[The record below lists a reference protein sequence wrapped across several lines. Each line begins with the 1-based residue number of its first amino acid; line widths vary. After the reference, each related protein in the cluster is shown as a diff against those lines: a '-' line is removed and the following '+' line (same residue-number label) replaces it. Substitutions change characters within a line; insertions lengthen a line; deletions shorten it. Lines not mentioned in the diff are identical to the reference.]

1 MNLLKIST
9 NNLKDKPLTT
19 ALSILLMSLGIAI
32 ISLLLLAGKQIEE
45 KFTRNVVGIDM
56 VIGAK
61 GSPLQLILSSIYQI
75 DAPTGNISMEE
86 ATRLTRSPLVK
97 STIPLS
103 MGDSYQGYRIV
114 GTNQKYLEHFEAQFE
129 QGKAFSQA
137 MEVVLGAKVAKNL
150 GLKVGDSFASQH
162 GFDKEADKHEEQKF
176 KVVGVLKNNNSVLD
190 QILITPLESVWA
202 VHEHHEAEE
211 EGKGANALKLLEEP
225 PVGADLSVSPH
236 AEKGESVRADLRVSP
251 HAEGDHHVEQGEHIG
266 SPQPG
271 SPQPDSPHHD
281 HEDQEITSMLIKF
294 RNPAMGMMMARNINV
309 NSTLQ
314 TATPAIEI
322 NRLFALMG
330 FGIDAL
336 KLIALVIIIV
346 SGLSVFVSLY
356 NSLKERKYEMA
367 LMLSMGASRTKL
379 FFLLLL
385 EGLIISVIG
394 FVIGIILSRLGLW
407 LLSENIEQNF
417 HYDFN
422 VLSLLTEEFW
432 LFLGALFIGLLAAA
446 IPSLGI
452 YKIDISRTLADE

>member
-9 NNLKDKPLTT
+9 SNLKDKPLTSF
-19 ALSILLMSLGIAI
+19 LSILLMSLGIAI

-45 KFTRNVVGIDM
+45 KFTRNVAGIDM

-86 ATRLTRSPLVK
+86 ANRLTRSPLVK
-97 STIPLS
+97 SVIPLS

-114 GTNQKYLEHFEAQFE
+114 GSNQKYLDHFEAQFSE
-129 QGKAFSQA
+129 GQSFKQA
-137 MEVVLGAKVAKNL
+137 MEIVLGVKVAKNL

-162 GFDKEADKHEEQKF
+162 GFNEEGDAHKEKKF
-176 KVVGVLKNNNSVLD
+176 RVVGILKTTNSVLD
-190 QILITPLESVWA
+190 QIMITPLESVWA
-202 VHEHHEAEE
+202 VHESHEPEE
-211 EGKGANALKLLEEP
+211 EGKGANALKLLDEP
-225 PVGADLSVSPH
+225 VRADTQVSPH
-236 AEKGESVRADLRVSP
+236 AID
-251 HAEGDHHVEQGEHIG
+251 EHL
-266 SPQPG
+266 G
-271 SPQPDSPHHD
+271 SPQPD
-281 HEDQEITSMLIKF
+281 QQITSMLVKF
-294 RNPAMGMMMARNINV
+294 RNPAMGMMMARSINL
-309 NSTLQ
+309 NSTMQ

-394 FVIGIILSRLGLW
+394 FVVGIFLSRLGLW
-407 LLSENIEQNF
+407 IMSENVEQNF

-422 VLSLLTEEFW
+422 VLSLLAEEFW

>member
-19 ALSILLMSLGIAI
+19 SLSILLMALGIAI

-45 KFTRNVVGIDM
+45 KFTRNVAGIDM
-56 VIGAK
+56 VVGAK
-61 GSPLQLILSSIYQI
+61 GSPLQLILASIYQI
-75 DAPTGNISMEE
+75 DSPTGNISMEE
-86 ATRLTRSPLVK
+86 ANRLTRSPLVK

-114 GTNQKYLEHFEAQFE
+114 GSNEKYLEHFQAEFE
-129 QGKAFSQA
+129 TGKVFSGV
-137 MEVVLGAKVAKNL
+137 MEMVVGSKVAKNL
-150 GLKVGDSFASQH
+150 GLKVGDAFSSQH
-162 GFDKEADKHEEQKF
+162 GFDKEGEAHKEKQF
-176 KVVGVLKNNNSVLD
+176 KVVGILKTTNSVLD
-190 QILITPLESVWA
+190 ALMITPLESVWT
-202 VHEHHEAEE
+202 VHDEHHEEE
-211 EGKGANALKLLEEP
+211 VGKGANALKLLEEDN
-225 PVGADLSVSPH
+225 VGANSIRPHDEHDVGANSIRLS
-236 AEKGESVRADLRVSP
+236 
-251 HAEGDHHVEQGEHIG
+251 
-266 SPQPG
+266 
-271 SPQPDSPHHD
+271 
-281 HEDQEITSMLIKF
+281 QEITSLLVKF
-294 RNPAMGMMMARNINV
+294 RNPAMGMMMARSINQ

-322 NRLFALMG
+322 NRLFALLG
-330 FGIDAL
+330 VGVDAL
-336 KLIALVIIIV
+336 KWIALVIIIV

-379 FFLLLL
+379 FLLLLL

-394 FVIGIILSRLGLW
+394 FVIGIFLSRFGLW
-407 LLSENIEQNF
+407 IMSENVEQNF

-422 VLSLLTEEFW
+422 VLSLLTEEFY

-452 YKIDISRTLADE
+452 YNINISKTLADE

>member
-9 NNLKDKPLTT
+9 SNLKDKPLSSF
-19 ALSILLMSLGIAI
+19 LSVLLMSLGIAI

-45 KFTRNVVGIDM
+45 KFTRNVAGIDM

-75 DAPTGNISMEE
+75 DAPTGNISLAE
-86 ATRLTRSPLVK
+86 ANRLTRSPLVK
-97 STIPLS
+97 SVIPLS

-114 GTNQKYLEHFEAQFE
+114 GTNQQYLDHFQAEFSEGKTFE
-129 QGKAFSQA
+129 KV
-137 MEVVLGAKVAKNL
+137 MEIVLGAKVAQNL
-150 GLKVGDSFASQH
+150 GLKIGDTFASQH
-162 GFDKEADKHEEQKF
+162 GFDGEGHAHDEVKF
-176 KVVGVLKNNNSVLD
+176 KVVGILKNTNSVLD
-190 QILITPLESVWA
+190 QIMTTPLESVWA
-202 VHEHHEAEE
+202 VHEAGHHEEE
-211 EGKGANALKLLEEP
+211 EGKGANALKLLEE
-225 PVGADLSVSPH
+225 D
-236 AEKGESVRADLRVSP
+236 
-251 HAEGDHHVEQGEHIG
+251 DHHHDEAEH
-266 SPQPG
+266 
-271 SPQPDSPHHD
+271 
-281 HEDQEITSMLIKF
+281 HEEEQEITSMLIKF
-294 RNPAMGMMMARNINV
+294 RNPAMGMMMARSINQ

-379 FFLLLL
+379 FILLLL

-394 FVIGIILSRLGLW
+394 FVIGIFLSRLGLW
-407 LLSENIEQNF
+407 LMSENIEQNF

-422 VLSLLTEEFW
+422 VLSLLIEEIW
-432 LFLGALFIGLLAAA
+432 LFCGALLIGLLAAA

-452 YKIDISRTLADE
+452 YNINISKTLADE

>member
-19 ALSILLMSLGIAI
+19 SLSILLMALGIAI

-45 KFTRNVVGIDM
+45 KFTRNVAGIDM
-56 VIGAK
+56 VVGAK
-61 GSPLQLILSSIYQI
+61 GSPLQLILASIYQI
-75 DAPTGNISMEE
+75 DSPTGNISMEE
-86 ATRLTRSPLVK
+86 ANRLTRSPLVK

-114 GTNQKYLEHFEAQFE
+114 GSNEKYLAHFQAEFE
-129 QGKAFSQA
+129 TGQVFSKA
-137 MEVVLGAKVAKNL
+137 MEIVVGSKVAKNL
-150 GLKVGDSFASQH
+150 GLKVGDAFSSQH
-162 GFDKEADKHEEQKF
+162 GFDKEGEAHKEKQF
-176 KVVGVLKNNNSVLD
+176 KVVGVLKTTNSVLD
-190 QILITPLESVWA
+190 ALMITPLESVWA
-202 VHEHHEAEE
+202 VHDEHHEEE
-211 EGKGANALKLLEEP
+211 AGKGANALKLLEEEQP
-225 PVGADLSVSPH
+225 QAD
-236 AEKGESVRADLRVSP
+236 EE
-251 HAEGDHHVEQGEHIG
+251 HHHEE
-266 SPQPG
+266 
-271 SPQPDSPHHD
+271 DSK
-281 HEDQEITSMLIKF
+281 EITSLLVKF
-294 RNPAMGMMMARNINV
+294 RNPAMGMMMARSINQ

-322 NRLFALMG
+322 NRLFALLG
-330 FGIDAL
+330 VGVDAL
-336 KLIALVIIIV
+336 KWIALVIIIV

-379 FFLLLL
+379 FLLLLL

-394 FVIGIILSRLGLW
+394 FVIGIFLSRFGLW
-407 LLSENIEQNF
+407 IMSENVEQNF

-422 VLSLLTEEFW
+422 VLSLLTEEFY

-452 YKIDISRTLADE
+452 YNINISKTLADE

>member
-9 NNLKDKPLTT
+9 SNLKDKPLTSF
-19 ALSILLMSLGIAI
+19 LSILLMSLGIGI

-45 KFTRNVVGIDM
+45 KFTRNVAGIDM

-86 ATRLTRSPLVK
+86 ANRLTRSPLVK
-97 STIPLS
+97 SVIPLS

-114 GTNQKYLEHFEAQFE
+114 GSNQKYLDHFEAQFAD
-129 QGKAFSQA
+129 GKSFKQA
-137 MEVVLGAKVAKNL
+137 MEIVLGAKVAKNL

-162 GFDKEADKHEEQKF
+162 GFNEEGDAHKEKKF
-176 KVVGVLKNNNSVLD
+176 RVVGVLKTTNSVLD
-190 QILITPLESVWA
+190 QIMITPLESVWA
-202 VHEHHEAEE
+202 VHESHEPEE
-211 EGKGANALKLLEEP
+211 EGKGVNALKLLDENP
-225 PVGADLSVSPH
+225 SSDTH
-236 AEKGESVRADLRVSP
+236 N
-251 HAEGDHHVEQGEHIG
+251 Q
-266 SPQPG
+266 Q
-271 SPQPDSPHHD
+271 
-281 HEDQEITSMLIKF
+281 DQQITSMLVKF
-294 RNPAMGMMMARNINV
+294 RNPAMGMMMARSINL
-309 NSTLQ
+309 NSTMQ
-314 TATPAIEI
+314 TAMPAIEI

-385 EGLIISVIG
+385 EGLIISIVG
-394 FVIGIILSRLGLW
+394 FVIGIFLSRLGLW
-407 LLSENIEQNF
+407 IMSENVEQNF

>member
-1 MNLLKIST
+1 MNLFKIST
-9 NNLKDKPLTT
+9 SNLKDKPLTSF
-19 ALSILLMSLGIAI
+19 LSILLMSLGIGI

-86 ATRLTRSPLVK
+86 ANRLTRSPLVK
-97 STIPLS
+97 SVIPLS

-114 GTNQKYLEHFEAQFE
+114 GSNQKYLEHFEAQFSE
-129 QGKAFSQA
+129 GKAFTQA
-137 MEVVLGAKVAKNL
+137 MEIVLGTKVAKNL

-162 GFDKEADKHEEQKF
+162 GFNEEGEAHEEKKF
-176 KVVGVLKNNNSVLD
+176 KVVGILKTTNSVLD
-190 QILITPLESVWA
+190 QIMVTPLESVWA
-202 VHEHHEAEE
+202 VHNEHNEEE

-225 PVGADLSVSPH
+225 SVGADLRVV
-236 AEKGESVRADLRVSP
+236 GADLRVSP
-251 HAEGDHHVEQGEHIG
+251 HVEKGEHVG
-266 SPQPG
+266 SPQQG
-271 SPQPDSPHHD
+271 SPQ
-281 HEDQEITSMLIKF
+281 QEQQITSMLVKF
-294 RNPAMGMMMARNINV
+294 RNPAMGMMMARSINL
-309 NSTLQ
+309 NSTMQ

-394 FVIGIILSRLGLW
+394 FVVGIFLSRLGLW
-407 LLSENIEQNF
+407 IMSENVEQNF

>member
-19 ALSILLMSLGIAI
+19 SLSILLMALGIAI

-45 KFTRNVVGIDM
+45 KFSRNVAGIDM
-56 VIGAK
+56 VVGAK
-61 GSPLQLILSSIYQI
+61 GSPLQLILASIYQI
-75 DAPTGNISMEE
+75 DSPTGNISMEE
-86 ATRLTRSPLVK
+86 ANRLTRSPLVK

-114 GTNQKYLEHFEAQFE
+114 GSNEKYLEHFRAEFE
-129 QGKAFSQA
+129 TGKIFSKS
-137 MEVVLGAKVAKNL
+137 MEMVVGSKVAKNL
-150 GLKVGDSFASQH
+150 GLKVGDTFSSQH
-162 GFDKEADKHEEQKF
+162 GFDGEGEAHKEKQF
-176 KVVGVLKNNNSVLD
+176 KVVGILKTTNSVLD
-190 QILITPLESVWA
+190 ALMITPLESVWA
-202 VHEHHEAEE
+202 VHDEHHEEE
-211 EGKGANALKLLEEP
+211 EGKGANALKLLEEEQP
-225 PVGADLSVSPH
+225 QT
-236 AEKGESVRADLRVSP
+236 GE
-251 HAEGDHHVEQGEHIG
+251 EHH
-266 SPQPG
+266 
-271 SPQPDSPHHD
+271 
-281 HEDQEITSMLIKF
+281 HEENSKEITSLLVKF
-294 RNPAMGMMMARNINV
+294 RNPAMGMMMARSINQ

-322 NRLFALMG
+322 NRLFALLG
-330 FGIDAL
+330 VGVDAL
-336 KLIALVIIIV
+336 KWIALVIIIV

-379 FFLLLL
+379 FLLLLL

-394 FVIGIILSRLGLW
+394 FVIGIFLSRFGLW
-407 LLSENIEQNF
+407 IMSENVEQNF

-422 VLSLLTEEFW
+422 VLSLLTEEFY

-452 YKIDISRTLADE
+452 YNINISKTLADE

>member
-19 ALSILLMSLGIAI
+19 SLSILLMSLGIAI

-45 KFTRNVVGIDM
+45 KFTRNVAGIDM
-56 VIGAK
+56 VMGAK

-97 STIPLS
+97 SAIPLS

-129 QGKAFSQA
+129 QGKAFSGA

-150 GLKVGDSFASQH
+150 GLKVGDNFASQH
-162 GFDKEADKHEEQKF
+162 GFDEEADKHEEQKF

-190 QILITPLESVWA
+190 QIMVTPLESVWA

-225 PVGADLSVSPH
+225 TVG
-236 AEKGESVRADLRVSP
+236 ADLRVSP
-251 HAEGDHHVEQGEHIG
+251 HSHEQGEHIG
-266 SPQPG
+266 SPQP
-271 SPQPDSPHHD
+271 DSPHH

-379 FFLLLL
+379 FLLLLL

-407 LLSENIEQNF
+407 LMSENIEQNF

>member
-19 ALSILLMSLGIAI
+19 SLSILLMALGIAI

-45 KFTRNVVGIDM
+45 KFTRNVAGIDM
-56 VIGAK
+56 VVGAK
-61 GSPLQLILSSIYQI
+61 GSPLQLILASIYQI
-75 DAPTGNISMEE
+75 DSPTGNIPMEE
-86 ATRLTRSPLVK
+86 ANRLTRSPLVK

-114 GTNQKYLEHFEAQFE
+114 GSNEKYLEHFQAEFE
-129 QGKAFSQA
+129 TGKVFSKA
-137 MEVVLGAKVAKNL
+137 MEMVVGSKVAKNL
-150 GLKVGDSFASQH
+150 GLKVGDAFSSQH
-162 GFDKEADKHEEQKF
+162 GFDGEGEAHKEKQF
-176 KVVGVLKNNNSVLD
+176 TVVGVLKTTNSVLD
-190 QILITPLESVWA
+190 ALMITPLESVWA
-202 VHEHHEAEE
+202 VHDEHHEEE
-211 EGKGANALKLLEEP
+211 VGKGANALKLLEEQSQT
-225 PVGADLSVSPH
+225 D
-236 AEKGESVRADLRVSP
+236 EE
-251 HAEGDHHVEQGEHIG
+251 HHHEE
-266 SPQPG
+266 
-271 SPQPDSPHHD
+271 DSK
-281 HEDQEITSMLIKF
+281 EITSLLVKF
-294 RNPAMGMMMARNINV
+294 RNPVMGMMMARSINQ

-322 NRLFALMG
+322 NRLFALLG
-330 FGIDAL
+330 VGVDAL
-336 KLIALVIIIV
+336 KWIALVIIIV

-379 FFLLLL
+379 FLLLLL

-394 FVIGIILSRLGLW
+394 FVIGIFLSRLGLW
-407 LLSENIEQNF
+407 IMSENVEQNF

-422 VLSLLTEEFW
+422 VLSLLTEEFY

-452 YKIDISRTLADE
+452 YNINISKTLADE